1 MNPRTN
7 LLILIL
13 SAIAGIIGFVL
24 MSISNS
30 EIGPKLALGGS
41 AVSQLAAIIYF
52 MAFVYNYTKKDLEIH
67 DRCSCCAHYNGAF
80 AHNYSSEFGSTLSF
94 VGYISVIGLYF
105 IHFVQK
111 NKRRK
116 LDIIK
121 LTWVV
126 FNYLL
131 MMLNALFDRLP
142 TDLEF
147 FTTPLLWYGAY
158 LYYKQQNNLL
168 DERHKAGW

>member
-1 MNPRTN
+1 
-7 LLILIL
+7 
-13 SAIAGIIGFVL
+13 
-24 MSISNS
+24 MSSKK
-30 EIGPKLALGGS
+30 KLQICKTVELNR
-41 AVSQLAAIIYF
+41 
-52 MAFVYNYTKKDLEIH
+52 NYMKLH
-67 DRCSCCAHYNGAF
+67 WR
-80 AHNYSSEFGSTLSF
+80 
-94 VGYISVIGLYF
+94 
-105 IHFVQK
+105 
-111 NKRRK
+111 KRRK

-126 FNYLL
+126 FTYLL

>member
-41 AVSQLAAIIYF
+41 AVSQLAAIIYLWPSSTITQKKIWKF
-52 MAFVYNYTKKDLEIH
+52 MIGAVVLTTI
-67 DRCSCCAHYNGAF
+67 GAF

-126 FNYLL
+126 FTYLL

-142 TDLEF
+142 IDLEF

>member
-1 MNPRTN
+1 
-7 LLILIL
+7 
-13 SAIAGIIGFVL
+13 
-24 MSISNS
+24 
-30 EIGPKLALGGS
+30 
-41 AVSQLAAIIYF
+41 

-67 DRCSCCAHYNGAF
+67 DRCSCAHYNGAF

-126 FNYLL
+126 FTYLL